1 METYL
6 KIIAVIFAVCMV
18 TTGVALG
25 FSGLGI
31 QTASD
36 RQAQTIEEWFGVKL
50 LTVTAADG
58 TQVPVVRTEEG
69 DYIDAASLIRVYYG
83 ESKYAVIYTVQDG
96 KIIKEHTSVVTFSD
110 GGKDPANL
118 KNTLAAS

>member
-25 FSGLGI
+25 YSGLGI
-31 QTASD
+31 QTTSD
-36 RQAQTIEEWFGVKL
+36 RQAQTLEEWFGVEL

-58 TQVPVVRTEEG
+58 TQIPVIRTEEG

-83 ESKYAVIYTVQDG
+83 ESKYAIIYTVQDG

-118 KNTLAAS
+118 KNTLTAS